1 MESDT
6 CGIEKTKSSHS
17 NIEKTCQVRFIDQFS
32 PVNFLIGCPCCES
45 FLGAAIIVDHL
56 RFMQADTITKFNTGK
71 GELNLR

>member
-17 NIEKTCQVRFIDQFS
+17 NIEKTCQVSFIDQLV
-32 PVNFLIGCPCCES
+32 PVYFLIGCPCCES

-56 RFMQADTITKFNTGK
+56 RFMQTDTIAEFNTDK
-71 GELNLR
+71 GEINLR